1 MFPRS
6 WRPSV
11 TVAVDTMS
19 RLATWGVGMRRRE
32 FIPLV
37 GGAAIWTLAAR
48 AQQASK
54 IWHIGFLTP
63 RSRPIPPAR
72 DAFSDAFIRG
82 MNELG
87 YSEGKNLVVEWRYAD
102 GDYARLTG
110 FADELVE
117 MNLPVIVTYGTAAAR
132 VLQKTTLTI
141 PIVVAAAVD
150 LVGAHIVASL
160 AHPGSNITGLSVID
174 ADISAKQ
181 LELLRAFSPK
191 LSRVAVLL
199 NPGNPANSLVLEH
212 VTAAAFT
219 LGVVVVAV
227 NATTSQA
234 IEVAVAHAAQ
244 QGAGAVIVATD
255 AFFSGQGSQIAASAV
270 QYRLATISLY
280 RDHVIAGC
288 LMSYGQNVAE
298 FHRRAA
304 TYVDK
309 ILNGAKPENLPIEQP
324 TKFGLVIN
332 SKTAAKLGLAIPREL
347 IVSADEV
354 IE

>member
-1 MFPRS
+1 
-6 WRPSV
+6 
-11 TVAVDTMS
+11 
-19 RLATWGVGMRRRE
+19 MRRRE
-32 FIPLV
+32 FITLLV
-37 GGAAIWTLAAR
+37 GAAAEWPFAGR
-48 AQQASK
+48 AQQAGK
-54 IWHIGFLTP
+54 NWRIGFLTP
-63 RSRPIPPAR
+63 RSHPIPANH

-87 YSEGKNLVVEWRYAD
+87 YNEGKNLVVEWRYAD

-110 FADELVE
+110 FASELVG

-132 VLQKTTLTI
+132 VLQKTTSTV

-150 LVGAHIVASL
+150 LVGAGIVASL
-160 AHPGSNITGLSVID
+160 ANPGGNITGLSVID
-174 ADISAKQ
+174 TDISAKQ
-181 LELLRAFSPK
+181 LELLKTLSPK

-199 NPGNPANSLVLEH
+199 NPGNSANSLVLKH
-212 VTAAAFT
+212 VTAAAGT
-219 LGVVVVAV
+219 LGLEVVAV
-227 NATTSQA
+227 NAATPPA
-234 IEVAVAHAAQ
+234 IEAAFADAAH
-244 QGAGAVIVATD
+244 QGAGVVVIAAD
-255 AFFSGQGSQIAASAV
+255 AFFSGQGSQIAASAR

-309 ILNGAKPENLPIEQP
+309 ILNGAKPENLPVEQP
-324 TKFGLVIN
+324 TKFDLVIN
-332 SKTAAKLGLAIPREL
+332 SKTAAALGLVIPREL
-347 IVSADEV
+347 MVSADEV